1 MWEIIL
7 DIHKQDERVV
17 NNTVFV
23 KGVISLKWKGRKV
36 TCVTKIFEKYVSD
49 GFIPMKDPYAFQ
61 KIQIALYYKVSL
73 LHQGSSI
80 SKQLLT
86 FFILLIKQY
95 IRVIKPVETEKLIL
109 KSMLWN
115 AEGLKIPLFRIRE
128 GGIWM

>member
-17 NNTVFV
+17 NNTGFV
-23 KGVISLKWKGRKV
+23 KGVISSKWKGRKV

-49 GFIPMKDPYAFQ
+49 GFIPVKDPYAFQ

-80 SKQLLT
+80 SKQLNI
-86 FFILLIKQY
+86 FHF
-95 IRVIKPVETEKLIL
+95 
-109 KSMLWN
+109 
-115 AEGLKIPLFRIRE
+115 AD
-128 GGIWM
+128 